1 MSVLPKP
8 RLHGDEPYRSDDDLA
23 SAVRDGEGAALAALY
38 HRYARDLMAVAYRLL
53 MSRADAEDVLHDVFV
68 GLPEALR
75 RYEPRGTLKGWLK
88 RVTVRVALTR
98 LRRARARREVTLDD
112 APTVAGRFGEV
123 SDTIALADA
132 LASLPPPLRAVVVL
146 KEIEGYSHEEIGELL
161 GISRGASEVRLHR
174 AMRRLRAR
182 LGDGGER

>member
-38 HRYARDLMAVAYRLL
+38 RRYAHELMAVAYRLL
-53 MSRADAEDVLHDVFV
+53 LSRADAEDVLHDVFV

-75 RYEPRGTLKGWLK
+75 RYEPRGALAGWLK

-98 LRRARARREVTLDD
+98 LRRARARREVALDV
-112 APTVAGRFGEV
+112 APPVEGRSGEV
-123 SDTIALADA
+123 NDTISLADA
-132 LASLPPPLRAVVVL
+132 MAALPPALRAVVVL
-146 KEIEGYSHEEIGELL
+146 KEIEGYSHEEIAELL

-182 LGDGGER
+182 LEGGER